1 MLLEVANLIAGYGG
15 KEVLNGVT
23 VSVADREIVTV
34 IGHNGAGKSTLLKA
48 IFNMVPSR
56 SGTIRFDG
64 RPIFDFPP
72 HAILEAGLAYVPQN
86 HSIFPKLTILENLQ
100 MGGFIFSDK
109 ALVRRR
115 VAEVMERF
123 PILGERAKQLAGD
136 LSGGEQRMLEIA
148 RTLILDPRLVVLD
161 EPSIG
166 LAPRMVE
173 QVFEIIASLRNAGK
187 SILMVEQNVK
197 RALQASDRGYVI
209 DLGVARLEDKA
220 ENMIGDPRVAQLYMG
235 G

>member
-1 MLLEVANLIAGYGG
+1 MLLEIENLVAGYGG
-15 KEVLNGVT
+15 KEVLNGVSL
-23 VSVADREIVTV
+23 SVADREIVTV

-56 SGTIRFDG
+56 SGAIRFDG
-64 RPIFDFPP
+64 RPIFDLPP
-72 HAILEAGLAYVPQN
+72 HAILKAGLAYVPQN

-115 VAEVMERF
+115 IAEVMERF
-123 PILGERAKQLAGD
+123 PILGERTKQLAGD

-173 QVFEIIASLRNAGK
+173 QVFEIVASLRSAGK

-209 DLGVARLEDKA
+209 DLGVARLEDQA
-220 ENMIGDPRVAQLYMG
+220 ENLIDDPRVARLYMG

>member
-1 MLLEVANLIAGYGG
+1 LEIENLVAGYGG

-23 VSVADREIVTV
+23 LAVADREIVTV

-56 SGTIRFDG
+56 GGAIRFDG
-64 RPIFDFPP
+64 HSIFDLPP
-72 HAILEAGLAYVPQN
+72 HDILAAGLAYVPQN

-115 VAEVMERF
+115 MVEVMERF

-173 QVFEIIASLRNAGK
+173 QVFEIVASLRSAGK

-209 DLGVARLEDKA
+209 DLGVARLEDRA
-220 ENMIGDPRVAQLYMG
+220 ENLIGDPRVARLYMG